1 MGILYRDDSILIE
14 DGQIIFSE
22 NPDGC
27 VCCNQV
33 NSGSSEDCDRRL
45 IVTWESEP
53 VNGDPVI
60 QVGSST
66 VFNHTTIIERDGVS
80 VEVAIDAELIGLEEC
95 IANDFNDDIT
105 FTLRST
111 LVSNP
116 PHLDQFVLGNV
127 NIFSQMGGDTETLTV
142 SIDASSVNDYFGRA
156 FVRFNHPDLTNAPRV
171 FAVEWIYVDQN

>member
-22 NPDGC
+22 NPNGC
-27 VCCNQV
+27 VCCNPV
-33 NSGSSEDCDRRL
+33 DSESSEDCDRRL

-53 VNGDPVI
+53 VNGDEVI
-60 QVGSST
+60 QQGPSP
-66 VFNHTTIIERDGVS
+66 VFMHTTTIEFGGVS
-80 VEVAIDAELIGLEEC
+80 VEVEIDAELIGLPEC
-95 IANDFNDDIT
+95 ISNDFNDDLT

-116 PHLDQFVLGNV
+116 PHTEQGFFGDVDILSQTGNA
-127 NIFSQMGGDTETLTV
+127 ETITV
-142 SIDASSVNDYFGRA
+142 SATASSVNDYFGRA
-156 FVRFNHPDLTNAPRV
+156 FVRFEHPDFPIEPRV